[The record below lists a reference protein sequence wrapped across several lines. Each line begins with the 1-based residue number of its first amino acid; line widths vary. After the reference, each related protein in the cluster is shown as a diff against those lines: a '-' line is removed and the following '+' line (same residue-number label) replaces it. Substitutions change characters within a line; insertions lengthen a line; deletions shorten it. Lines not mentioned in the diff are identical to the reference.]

1 MSDIRLTAQPQLP
14 LHLGRSLKLIV
25 WGVLPLQSAPPPDP
39 QSDRINGLGDA
50 VLRLLLAPVE
60 TKWLRWGVG
69 PAMLVPS
76 ATRQA
81 LGAGAFGLGGAGT
94 VVFQGEAWTGSLLV
108 QHLRSVSESAGR
120 KEVQRSVI
128 RPTVAYTTPN
138 GVNLGL
144 DSESRVDWE
153 SPEGERWSVP
163 IQATLG
169 QVSRIGGQ
177 SVNLQLGG
185 RARPVG
191 RLDVVVVDRGLAGRR
206 AHPPTRHPLTPSF
219 APGPAR
225 L

>member
-1 MSDIRLTAQPQLP
+1 
-14 LHLGRSLKLIV
+14 
-25 WGVLPLQSAPPPDP
+25 
-39 QSDRINGLGDA
+39 LGDA